1 MAAWATHM
9 TTGDDSREDKIS
21 RIERDLENLER
32 RYGALEDSAR
42 YLKLGFVGFVVGS
55 IALALWGAFT
65 GNAGIFVLAIALLA
79 LCGTVALLGPF
90 SVSPCLRGARWIDVV
105 GWEPPG
111 VLGLS
116 VKRSEA
122 MAVDDMIAE
131 RRRRLAL
138 LQEKPS
144 GPVPP
149 TDSA

>member
-1 MAAWATHM
+1 MAAWAHM
-9 TTGDDSREDKIS
+9 TTGDDSRADEIS

-42 YLKLGFVGFVVGS
+42 YLKLGFVGFVVGF

-65 GNAGIFVLAIALLA
+65 GNAGLFVLAIAFLA
-79 LCGTVALLGPF
+79 LCGIVALLGPF

-122 MAVDDMIAE
+122 MAVEDMIAE